1 MRTDLIISIISF
13 IGSAAQVKY
22 LSLKWTSINTSPFK
36 KIIAGIFSW
45 IFFLSTAVW
54 MILFG
59 DTLGSWLTSPE
70 DGQFFSILVSIAVF
84 LCVYILSLR
93 PGAPYPVTEFLVF
106 ALASLSFQS
115 ATSVST
121 SKLIMFLR
129 KRAFNQFLK
138 EVQPDTQDQI
148 IQQRENLIEHLR
160 HQQTATDGLKQ
171 LKNGISVDII
181 DANKPFP
188 IIFSRHP
195 FFKYLKKLTINPRDR
210 KAHLQLVYSQI
221 LEGTQLN
228 AVARSSFLRQVY
240 DFVQA
245 IAHEA
250 FMRRYAPFFDT
261 ISVALFK
268 SLASDSTKTIEEPIF
283 LLEISTIMLNKIEST
298 YFNPSKFDAIATIR
312 FQSSDTQ
319 VTSN

>member
-1 MRTDLIISIISF
+1 MRTELIISIISF

-22 LSLKWTSINTSPFK
+22 LSLKRNSVNTSHFK

-45 IFFLSTAVW
+45 IFFLSAAAW
-54 MILFG
+54 MMLFG
-59 DTLGSWLTSPE
+59 DTLAAWLTSAE
-70 DGQFFSILVSIAVF
+70 NGQLLSLLISVAVF

-93 PGAPYPVTEFLVF
+93 PNASFPATEFLIF
-106 ALASLSFQS
+106 ALASLSFRS
-115 ATSVST
+115 ENSGST
-121 SKLIMFLR
+121 KKLIMFLR

-148 IQQRENLIEHLR
+148 IQQRENLIEHLH

-171 LKNGISVDII
+171 LKNGTSVDII

-195 FFKYLKKLTINPRDR
+195 FFKYLKKLTINPLDR

-221 LEGTQLN
+221 LEGAQLH
-228 AVARSSFLRQVY
+228 ATARSPFLRQAY

-261 ISVALFK
+261 ISLALFK
-268 SLASDSTKTIEEPIF
+268 SLVADATKTIEEPVF

-298 YFNPSKFDAIATIR
+298 YFNPSKFDTIATVR
-312 FQSSDTQ
+312 FQSSDTHIA
-319 VTSN
+319 SN